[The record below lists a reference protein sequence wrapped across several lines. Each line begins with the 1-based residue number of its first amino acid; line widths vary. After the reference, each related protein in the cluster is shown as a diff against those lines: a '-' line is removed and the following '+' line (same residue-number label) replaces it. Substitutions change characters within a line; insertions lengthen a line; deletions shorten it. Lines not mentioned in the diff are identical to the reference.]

1 MASPKALTGT
11 STAAAASTATS
22 VGELLAPRIAVGRQ
36 GYGPP
41 MATVGVVGAGT
52 WGTTVAGLCTR
63 AADVVLWARR
73 PEVAD
78 EVTLAHTNAAY
89 LPGHVLPL
97 ALRATIDMEEA
108 VAAADIVVLGVPSH
122 GFRAVLEA
130 AAPHIAEGTPVVS
143 LAKGVEQGT
152 LLRMTEIVRQVLPGS
167 PVGVLTG
174 PNLAQEVAAGQPA
187 ASVVAFA
194 DLALAERLM
203 AVFGNQMFRVYT
215 NDDVVG
221 CELAGALKNVVAIA
235 VGMAHGMGFGDN
247 TKASLITRGLAELSR
262 LGVALGGRPLT
273 FSGLAGMGDLVATCS
288 SPQSRNRAVGAALGS
303 GRTIGQVVADM
314 NMVAEGVRTSRA
326 VVDLAQRVH
335 LDLPIAEAVAGV
347 CHDGWTASDALQSLL
362 ARETGFEHDGIV
374 EHGVA
379 GPRL

>member
-1 MASPKALTGT
+1 MT
-11 STAAAASTATS
+11 
-22 VGELLAPRIAVGRQ
+22 
-36 GYGPP
+36 
-41 MATVGVVGAGT
+41 TVAVVGAGS
-52 WGTTVAGLCTR
+52 WGTTVAGLCT
-63 AADVVLWARR
+63 AASTTVLWARR

-78 EVTLAHTNAAY
+78 EVTLDHTNGSY
-89 LPGHVLPL
+89 LPGHLLPST
-97 ALRATIDMEEA
+97 LRATCAIEEA
-108 VAAADIVVLGVPSH
+108 VAPADVVVLGVPSH
-122 GFRAVLEA
+122 GFRAVLEE
-130 AAPHIAEGTPVVS
+130 AAPHVVAGTPIVS

-152 LLRMTEIVRQVLPGS
+152 LLRMTEVVRQVLPDS

-174 PNLAQEVAAGQPA
+174 PNLAKEVAAGQPA

-203 AVFGNQMFRVYT
+203 GVFGTPMFRVYT

-273 FSGLAGMGDLVATCS
+273 FSGLAGLGDLVATCS
-288 SPQSRNRAVGAALGS
+288 SPHSRNRTVGAALGA
-303 GRTIGQVVADM
+303 GKTIAQVVAEM
-314 NMVAEGVRTSRA
+314 NMVAEGVKTSRA
-326 VVDLAQRVH
+326 VVDLARGVG

-347 CHDGWTASDALQSLL
+347 CHEGWTATDALESLL
-362 ARETGFEHDGIV
+362 ARGTGLEHEGIL
-374 EHGVA
+374 GS
-379 GPRL
+379 

>member
-1 MASPKALTGT
+1 MT
-11 STAAAASTATS
+11 
-22 VGELLAPRIAVGRQ
+22 
-36 GYGPP
+36 
-41 MATVGVVGAGT
+41 TVAVVGAGS
-52 WGTTVAGLCTR
+52 WGTAVAGLCQR
-63 AADVVLWARR
+63 RADVLLWARR
-73 PEVAD
+73 PEVAE
-78 EVTLAHTNAAY
+78 EVDLDHTNSAY
-89 LPGHVLPL
+89 LPGYVLPPGV
-97 ALRATIDMEEA
+97 RATSDLEQA
-108 VAAADIVVLGVPSH
+108 VAGADILVLGVPSH
-122 GFRAVLEA
+122 GFRSVLQQ
-130 AAPHIAEGTPVVS
+130 AAPHVGPGTPVVS

-152 LLRMTEIVRQVLPGS
+152 LLRMTEVVQQVLPDS

-174 PNLAQEVAAGQPA
+174 PNLAKEVAAAQPA

-203 AVFGNQMFRVYT
+203 SVFGTPVFRVYT

-288 SPQSRNRAVGAALGS
+288 SPQSRNRAVGVALG
-303 GRTIGQVVADM
+303 GGKTIEQVVAEM
-314 NMVAEGVRTSRA
+314 NMVAEGVKTSRA
-326 VVDLAQRVH
+326 VVDLARRAG

-347 CHDGWTASDALQSLL
+347 CHEGWTVTDALGSLL
-362 ARETGFEHDGIV
+362 ARGTGFEHDGIM
-374 EHGVA
+374 
-379 GPRL
+379 

>member
-1 MASPKALTGT
+1 MT
-11 STAAAASTATS
+11 
-22 VGELLAPRIAVGRQ
+22 
-36 GYGPP
+36 
-41 MATVGVVGAGT
+41 TVAVVGAGS

-63 AADVVLWARR
+63 ASDVVLWARR
-73 PEVAD
+73 ADVAA
-78 EVTLAHTNAAY
+78 EVTADHTNLTY
-89 LPGHVLPL
+89 LPGHLLPE
-97 ALRATIDMEEA
+97 ALRATCEMEEA
-108 VAAADIVVLGVPSH
+108 VAEADVVVLGVPSH
-122 GFRAVLEA
+122 GFRTVLEVA
-130 AAPHIAEGTPVVS
+130 ARHITPGTPVVS

-152 LLRMTEIVRQVLPGS
+152 LLRMTEVVGQVLPES

-174 PNLAQEVAAGQPA
+174 PNLAKEVAAGQPA
-187 ASVVAFA
+187 ASVVAFT

-203 AVFGNQMFRVYT
+203 GVFGNPRFRVYT

-288 SPQSRNRAVGAALGS
+288 SPHSRNRTVGAALGA
-303 GRTIGQVVADM
+303 GKTIEQVVAEM
-314 NMVAEGVRTSRA
+314 NMVAEGVKTSRA
-326 VVDLAQRVH
+326 VVDLARGVG

-347 CHDGWTASDALQSLL
+347 CHEGWTATDALESLL
-362 ARETGFEHDGIV
+362 ARGTGFEHDGIL
-374 EHGVA
+374 GS
-379 GPRL
+379 